1 MQFWSI
7 LVLIALLCC
16 NSSDNKQAFLNAHSA
31 NKPLIDT
38 VALRLC
44 ERFNCPDSFQRLPS
58 DTNSFAYYLS
68 HLALKPA
75 YARVHNF
82 DGSLKTNEAAYMA
95 VVDMSISDKDLQQC
109 ADAVMRLR
117 AEYLYQQKQYSKIGF
132 RFLGDGK
139 IHRYLDY
146 AGTDRSYKTFRK
158 YMEHVF
164 AFANTASLY
173 AQLQKATYHSLQAGD
188 VLIQKG
194 QPYGHAVIVV
204 DVCQNAAGEK
214 KFLLAQSYMPA
225 QETQI
230 LRCPGQ
236 SSCWYDHGKAPRIVT
251 PEWTFDTTDLR
262 RW

>member
-7 LVLIALLCC
+7 LFMIALLCC
-16 NSSDNKQAFLNAHSA
+16 NSTDSKQAILNSGIV

-38 VALRLC
+38 AALALC
-44 ERFNCPDSFQRLPS
+44 DRFNCPDSFQRQPS

-68 HLALKPA
+68 HLPLKPA

-82 DGSLKTNEAAYMA
+82 DGTLKVNEAAYMA
-95 VVDMSISDKDLQQC
+95 VVDMPISDKDLQQC

-117 AEYLYQQKQYSKIGF
+117 AEYLFQQKQYAKIGF

-139 IHRYLDY
+139 LHRYLDY
-146 AGTDRSYKTFRK
+146 AGNDRSYKTFRK

-164 AFANTASLY
+164 VYANTASLY
-173 AQLQKATYHSLQAGD
+173 AQLQKASYHSLKTGD

-204 DVCQNAAGEK
+204 DVCENASGMK

-236 SSCWYDHGKAPRIVT
+236 SSCWYNLDSAPRIVT
-251 PEWTFDTTDLR
+251 PEWTFDTSDLR